1 MPLAVGD
8 RKTPAVTRRP
18 SVVMA
23 TTLAPASAAADGQ
36 TALRVRADGAAEAE
50 VADGAAVASEA
61 AGVSAVVAASAGD
74 AGNARKLHGDS
85 EALNASKDRKHSSM
99 VSCLMAQRSGFRL
112 NFLQQAG
119 EAGRGTGPGCA
130 ENVRIS
136 G

>member
-50 VADGAAVASEA
+50 VADEAAV
-61 AGVSAVVAASAGD
+61 VSAVVAASAGD

-130 ENVRIS
+130 EDVRIS